1 MRKSIVLTSCLFIL
15 LLIFVVAAAGGADS
29 SPRVSITGAVRQPVV
44 LSLEDLSRFQSLSV
58 RLNEVDSARHF
69 HGSFHY
75 QGVPLRTLLEL
86 AHIHKEEASFLKYL
100 DVAVVVRNA
109 QGKQAVF
116 SWGEIFYRNPA
127 EIMVAFAA
135 TPVMPLLSQG
145 RKKWENMLARPIGFP
160 KLVAADDFYTD
171 RCLEQIVSIE
181 VVVVGP
187 AGQRKETPD
196 LPASEFT
203 ISGSVKAPLK
213 VDDLGAWGRIKT
225 AIKVTGSGRGYQ
237 GLQQITGVPL
247 VSILEK
253 AGAAMDLNTV
263 CLVSHTDGYRAVVS
277 WGELFL
283 NPDGKHILIADG
295 KENQGVAK
303 EGRFTLVIPNDLSSD
318 RNVKGIASIE
328 VVSLKP
334 PPKVYI
340 IGVGCAD
347 TGLITLEALNHLNKT
362 DAVVCSA
369 DIANRFAFYIGR
381 RPILFDPFQLGLSG
395 GNRKRGEGDF
405 SSQRLEKAE
414 TDKTSEAL
422 GMIRTAL
429 GQGKSVALLEYG
441 DPLLYGGLRK
451 LHTAFGDHEKA
462 FVPGISA
469 FNAANAL
476 IGREMGCRGSI
487 VLTSPRAL
495 KDSPA
500 MLGAVAGR
508 GDTLAVFMGL
518 REFKDLIPL
527 LKRYYPGATPVT
539 FAIRAGYAHGGRL
552 IKTTLDK
559 AGATARKENETGE
572 SWLGM
577 IYIGSCLE
585 SR

>member
-15 LLIFVVAAAGGADS
+15 LLIFVAAAAGGADS

-86 AHIHKEEASFLKYL
+86 AHIHKEEASFSKYL

-116 SWGEIFYRNPA
+116 
-127 EIMVAFAA
+127 
-135 TPVMPLLSQG
+135 
-145 RKKWENMLARPIGFP
+145 
-160 KLVAADDFYTD
+160 
-171 RCLEQIVSIE
+171 
-181 VVVVGP
+181 
-187 AGQRKETPD
+187 
-196 LPASEFT
+196 
-203 ISGSVKAPLK
+203 
-213 VDDLGAWGRIKT
+213 
-225 AIKVTGSGRGYQ
+225 
-237 GLQQITGVPL
+237 
-247 VSILEK
+247 
-253 AGAAMDLNTV
+253 
-263 CLVSHTDGYRAVVS
+263 S

-318 RNVKGIASIE
+318 RNVKGITSIE

-362 DAVVCSA
+362 DVVVCSA

-395 GNRKRGEGDF
+395 GNRKRGKGDF
-405 SSQRLEKAE
+405 SSHRLEEAE

-469 FNAANAL
+469 FNAALSLAL
-476 IGREMGCRGSI
+476 
-487 VLTSPRAL
+487 A
-495 KDSPA
+495 
-500 MLGAVAGR
+500 
-508 GDTLAVFMGL
+508 
-518 REFKDLIPL
+518 
-527 LKRYYPGATPVT
+527 
-539 FAIRAGYAHGGRL
+539 
-552 IKTTLDK
+552 
-559 AGATARKENETGE
+559 
-572 SWLGM
+572 
-577 IYIGSCLE
+577 
-585 SR
+585 